1 MIRFLK
7 NKLAQAALYVQI
19 NHFNLSAHSIPE
31 NEWKAAMNNLNTGE
45 ALTSMAKL
53 KDVACPVLL
62 LVGREDPIVPIDIM
76 QEVQKFIPNSE
87 LTVVDN
93 AAHSA
98 YFEQPDVF
106 NERVLEFLLK

>member
-1 MIRFLK
+1 
-7 NKLAQAALYVQI
+7 
-19 NHFNLSAHSIPE
+19 
-31 NEWKAAMNNLNTGE
+31 MNSLNTGE
-45 ALTSMAKL
+45 TLTPMAQL

-62 LVGREDPIVPIDIM
+62 FVGREDPIVPIDIM
-76 QEVQKFIPNSE
+76 QEVQKLIPNSE

-106 NERVLEFLLK
+106 NEKVLAFLKCCALALAN